1 MSTQTFMLYGANGYT
16 GRLTARLAKARGLTP
31 ILAGRSADAVAALG
45 RELDLPTRVFALA
58 DARATRAALEGV
70 DAVLHAAGPFSAT
83 SRPMV
88 DACLAARASYLD
100 ITGEIAVFEAVLA
113 RDAEA
118 KAAGVSL
125 VPGVGFDVVPT
136 DCVAAMLKDRLP
148 DATELELAFAGLGS
162 MSRGTLK
169 TSLEGLPSGGRIRR
183 DGAIVRVPHAYRV
196 KTIAFP
202 HGERLVVSIP
212 WGDIAT
218 AYRSTG
224 IPNIVVYM
232 GASPRMVRQ
241 LKMLRFVAPLLGVPA
256 LRRFAERRVERRAA
270 GPSDERRAKGYS
282 DVWGEV
288 RNAAGERASMALTTP
303 EGYTLTADSSLRAVL
318 CVLAGD
324 VPPGALTPSQAF
336 GSRFVL
342 GCDGVVLAGGS

>member
-1 MSTQTFMLYGANGYT
+1 MSNGTFMLYGATGYT
-16 GRLTARLAKARGLTP
+16 GRLTAKLAKARGLTP

-45 RELDLPTRVFALA
+45 RELDLSTRVFSLD
-58 DARATRAALEGV
+58 DARATRAALDGV
-70 DAVLHAAGPFSAT
+70 DVVLHAAGPFSAT

-88 DACLAARASYLD
+88 DACLAAKVSYLD
-100 ITGEIAVFEAVLA
+100 ITGEIAVFEAIFA

-118 KAAGVSL
+118 RAAGVSL

-136 DCVAAMLKDRLP
+136 DCVAALLKAELP

-169 TSLEGLPSGGRIRR
+169 TSLEGLPSAGRIRK
-183 DGAIVRVPHAYRV
+183 DGALVRVPHAYRV

-212 WGDIAT
+212 WGDVAT

-224 IPNIVVYM
+224 IPDIVVYM
-232 GASPRMVRQ
+232 GASPGMVRQ
-241 LKMLRFVAPLLGVPA
+241 MKLLRVVAPLLGVPA
-256 LRRFAERRVERRAA
+256 LQRFLQRRLERRAA
-270 GPSDERRAKGYS
+270 GPSDERRARGYS
-282 DVWGEV
+282 DVWGQV
-288 RNAAGERASMALTTP
+288 RNAAGQTASMALTTP

-318 CVLAGD
+318 RVLAGD
-324 VPPGALTPSQAF
+324 VAPGALTPSQAF

-342 GCDGVVLAGGS
+342 ECEGVVVAGG